1 MGLVAPGSPARGMAT
16 DRRAGRTPDWLI
28 IAALVLAEITSA
40 FEVSM
45 IFAAM
50 PRFVRVFGDPLAAG
64 WILTGCLL
72 VSSVAAALCARL
84 GDLYGRRRV
93 LLLVLAACAVGSFV
107 SAVSTSLAGVV
118 VGTAIQGLSGT
129 ILPLCLGLASE
140 RLPKGKV
147 PLAVGIIVGAVMAGG
162 GGGLLLGGW
171 LVDRFDW
178 HAIFLAS
185 GSFAIVGML
194 AIALC
199 IRPMPMLRALAERMD
214 VWRGILFAPG
224 IVLLM
229 YAIGQTRSWGL
240 SDPRT
245 LWMLAAGM
253 ALLGY
258 WAWHQWRQANPLIQ
272 VRLFAVPQIAAA
284 YLCMGFLGLG
294 AFQFGYVLS
303 LFMQQPIEYGGLG
316 LSATKTGLVLGPVLW
331 AGILGG
337 PASGK
342 ISARFGAGRAAFV
355 GCALL
360 VVGWGLL
367 LFARGN
373 LTHVALAALFLGP
386 GLPIAYAA
394 LPTLIIQYAP
404 PERVSEAVGLNS
416 VVRSIFQA
424 MGASMVAFLVT
435 SDLVTVPGQVQQY
448 SSPRAFDWTLLY
460 VAGSCALAMLVVVA
474 LRRPQTVAGIVAAPE
489 T

>member
-1 MGLVAPGSPARGMAT
+1 MSTRPRAPTR
-16 DRRAGRTPDWLI
+16 DWLI

-50 PRFVRVFGDPLAAG
+50 PRFVRVFEDPLAAG

-84 GDLYGRRRV
+84 GDLHGRRRV
-93 LLLVLAACAVGSFV
+93 LLLVLAACALGSFV
-107 SAVSTSLAGVV
+107 SAFSTSLSGVV
-118 VGTAIQGLSGT
+118 IGTAIQGLSGT

-140 RLPKGKV
+140 RLPRAKV
-147 PLAVGIIVGAVMAGG
+147 PVAVGIIVGAVMAGG

-185 GSFAIVGML
+185 GGFAIVGML

-199 IRPMPMLRALAERMD
+199 IRPRAVERVAVERMD

-229 YAIGQTRSWGL
+229 YAIGQTRTWGL
-240 SDPRT
+240 LDSRT
-245 LWMLAAGM
+245 LW
-253 ALLGY
+253 LLGSGAAVLAY
-258 WAWHQWRQANPLIQ
+258 WGWHQWREANPLIQ

-303 LFMQQPIEYGGLG
+303 LFMQQPLEYCGLG

-337 PASGK
+337 PISGK
-342 ISARFGAGRAAFV
+342 ISARFGAGRAALL

-360 VVGWGLL
+360 VTGWGLL
-367 LFARGN
+367 LFTRGE
-373 LTHVALAALFLGP
+373 LFHVALAAVFLGP

-394 LPTLIIQYAP
+394 LPTIIIEHAP

-424 MGASMVAFLVT
+424 VGASMVAFLVT
-435 SDLVTVPGQVQQY
+435 TDLITVPGSAQQY
-448 SSPRAFDWTLLY
+448 SSPRAFDWTLLF
-460 VAGSCALAMLVVVA
+460 VAGSCLLAMLVVVA
-474 LRRPQTVAGIVAAPE
+474 LRRPRPVAGAAAAVDA
-489 T
+489 